1 MNNQLAGS
9 IISHLSDDLLSQH
22 YKKQKR
28 LNALSGH
35 CYVASEVYFHLSDE
49 PLMACHIHHEG
60 SSHWFLRNKVTDEIV
75 DITARQ
81 FETPVPHEQARGT
94 GFLTKLPSKRARILM
109 GRILNE

>member
-1 MNNQLAGS
+1 MNNQLAES

-28 LNALSGH
+28 L
-35 CYVASEVYFHLSDE
+35 
-49 PLMACHIHHEG
+49 
-60 SSHWFLRNKVTDEIV
+60 
-75 DITARQ
+75 ITARQ